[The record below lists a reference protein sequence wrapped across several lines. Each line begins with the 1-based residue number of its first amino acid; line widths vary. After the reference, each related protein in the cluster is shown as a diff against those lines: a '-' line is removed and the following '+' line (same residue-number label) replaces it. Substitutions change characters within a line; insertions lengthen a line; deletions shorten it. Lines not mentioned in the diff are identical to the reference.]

1 MSNMPVEKRK
11 EWIKS
16 RRDQR
21 KLARNARLRRQ
32 TFRFMLLATLLT
44 IGFFGFRYV
53 PWYLTDP
60 SQITVKGNLVV
71 TPEQVKSAIANNVSE
86 PLYKVDPKLL
96 EKSVQRLEAVRFAF
110 VRRYTLPQPRI
121 TVDILEEFPWAS
133 FSSDAEKP
141 PDYVIAQS
149 GRMIPIA
156 RFPTV
161 MQPPLRVYGKPN
173 LKMTSN
179 EVAQWASWIAL
190 ISEQS
195 HMPVQ
200 YIDMRSPFDVRV
212 QNGDLYLKLGTPDSS
227 LTRRLGRLTSVMTA
241 IEPMKEQLEYVDL
254 GLDNNIPLKVARVAR
269 KDGKTRE
276 DAINKLTQATQA
288 GAM

>member
-1 MSNMPVEKRK
+1 MLVNMPVEKRK

-21 KLARNARLRRQ
+21 NLARNARLRRQ
-32 TFRFMLLATLLT
+32 MLRFMLLATLLV

-60 SQITVKGNLVV
+60 ATEIIVNGNLVV
-71 TPEQVKSAIANNVSE
+71 TPEQVKSAIKNNVSG

-96 EKSVQRLEAVRFAF
+96 EKNVQKLEAVRFAF
-110 VRRYTLPQPRI
+110 VRRYAVPHPRLI
-121 TVDILEEFPWAS
+121 IDILEEFPFAS

-156 RFPTV
+156 KFPTV

-173 LKMTSN
+173 LKMTAH
-179 EVAQWASWIAL
+179 EVSQWASWITF

-212 QNGDLYLKLGTPDSS
+212 QNGDLYLKLGTPDTS
-227 LTRRLGRLTSVMTA
+227 LTRRLGRLTSVMSA
-241 IEPMKEQLEYVDL
+241 IEPMKGQLEYVDL
-254 GLDNNIPLKVARVAR
+254 GLDNNIPLKVAK
-269 KDGKTRE
+269 KDSKAHN
-276 DAINKLTQATQA
+276 DAINKLTQSTQP